1 MKQKNISSIYYDK
14 TRKKYVVS
22 YSIKNNETGEKKR
35 TRRSFNTKEEAEDF
49 LKELE
54 YKKGDKIF
62 IENNGIPLCELMKFI
77 VERKLKTNHVGAHQ
91 YGKTLKIIDRI
102 EKAGIGKK
110 DISEITSEEIQDYFN
125 SLTNYSN
132 HYMEKFTEQF
142 SKAFSYAHNKG
153 YIKINPMADTYRP
166 KSAKPDKILRALELE
181 EQETLTDYLK
191 SKTIEEEPYKN
202 AFLIQL
208 YAGLRIGE
216 VLALQYKDIDLDKRL
231 IHINKTIARDENE
244 RIILKDTTKTSA
256 GIREVPI
263 QDIIL
268 DELKEQKEISK
279 KHFDNQ
285 LFLSNNRSYADPKNV
300 NKILKRIMFN
310 ICKTTDITTHCLRH
324 TYGTRCIESGI
335 APVVV
340 QRLMGHKD
348 IAVTLNTYTSVL
360 NRFKEEEIEKLNN
373 YYQNK
378 NLSKK
383 NNSKEER

>member
-1 MKQKNISSIYYDK
+1 
-14 TRKKYVVS
+14 
-22 YSIKNNETGEKKR
+22 
-35 TRRSFNTKEEAEDF
+35 
-49 LKELE
+49 
-54 YKKGDKIF
+54 
-62 IENNGIPLCELMKFI
+62 MKFI

-256 GIREVPI
+256 GVRDVPI

-279 KHFDNQ
+279 KHFNNQ
-285 LFLSNNRSYADPKNV
+285 LFLSNNRSYADPK
-300 NKILKRIMFN
+300 
-310 ICKTTDITTHCLRH
+310 
-324 TYGTRCIESGI
+324 
-335 APVVV
+335 
-340 QRLMGHKD
+340 
-348 IAVTLNTYTSVL
+348 
-360 NRFKEEEIEKLNN
+360 
-373 YYQNK
+373 
-378 NLSKK
+378 
-383 NNSKEER
+383 